1 MIDLFLITQLI
12 AQNPEHQKFC
22 ATALNIPYATD
33 NITDKEWNDFQA
45 CMKFF
50 ARRSLDTQ

>member
-12 AQNPEHQKFC
+12 VQNPENQKFC
-22 ATALNIPYATD
+22 ADIVGVPYGTD
-33 NITDKEWNDFQA
+33 NITDAEWKQFEA

-50 ARRSLDTQ
+50 ERKSLDT